1 MKMIVQLIH
10 NPTNEQLKQL
20 HKQYISGSQVNE
32 ILNRP
37 WDNLRMLFDE
47 PKLDDPY
54 AHIADRDIALAR
66 GKLMESYIFEMAK
79 QAFPNELQD
88 MQTDKHT
95 YHIQDT
101 PFAFNI
107 DGYIGKDINNVEA
120 VVEIKTTR
128 ERDALKMLDKGW
140 IDQMKFYCM
149 CLNTTKAY
157 LIGLYASDLQLSTFE
172 FSRAELD
179 ELKQQLLE
187 YNQTKIKVLKSKD
200 FTCLD
205 HLRNAH
211 QKETLPR
218 FEIEADDNQRL
229 SVFEEMSQKVV
240 LEKQLKKDIE
250 AFKNSMKQIYG
261 TSIVHW
267 TNPNDGAKWC
277 VESVTM
283 KSSSINWE
291 QVVSDIIQHYQ
302 LINTQAISKIIERNT
317 TFNKPSIKT
326 TIKPYKEK

>member
-1 MKMIVQLIH
+1 MLIKLTH

-54 AHIADRDIALAR
+54 AHITDRETVLAR

-107 DGYIGKDINNVEA
+107 DGYIGTDINNVQA

-140 IDQMKFYCM
+140 LDQIKFYCL

-157 LIGLYASDLQLSTFE
+157 LIGLYASDLQLTTLE
-172 FSRAELD
+172 FKPEELL
-179 ELKQQLLE
+179 ELKAKLLD
-187 YNQTKIKVLKSKD
+187 YHKIKLEVLKSRD
-200 FTCLD
+200 FTRLD
-205 HLRNAH
+205 YLRNGIE
-211 QKETLPR
+211 KENLPR
-218 FEIEADDNQRL
+218 FEIEADDNERL
-229 SVFEEMSQKVV
+229 EVFEAISEKVV
-240 LEKQLKKDIE
+240 LEKQLKKEIE
-250 AFKNSMKQIYG
+250 TFKNSMKQIYG
-261 TSIVHW
+261 KSIVYW
-267 TNPNDGAKWC
+267 TNPKTQQKWC
-277 VESVTM
+277 VESTTV
-283 KSSSINWE
+283 KHSSIDWE
-291 QVVSDIIQHYQ
+291 RVVSEIINHYK
-302 LINTQAISKIIERNT
+302 ITDTKDVSKIIERNT
-317 TFNKPSIKT
+317 AFNKPSIKT